1 MDVSQ
6 RSFEDSSKVTYHQRV
21 WAETV
26 TKSLCR
32 LPGQDREFKA
42 CIKIKTT
49 SKPGRPVTKIYL
61 EGPRSLIPLHDG
73 DDTAKPIRCF
83 NSKKAQAAI
92 YIEATDERSFD
103 KQFTELQYDLEKI
116 PQGFYGYDRAEGESD
131 CPCLTLY
138 FNVVCLECRP
148 CSNEELAH
156 VFCSSDLGKSNLTP
170 TTFMY

>member
-1 MDVSQ
+1 M
-6 RSFEDSSKVTYHQRV
+6 
-21 WAETV
+21 
-26 TKSLCR
+26 
-32 LPGQDREFKA
+32 PGQDREFKA

-116 PQGFYGYDRAEGESD
+116 PQGFYGYDRAEGECNSV
-131 CPCLTLY
+131 CFLTLY
-138 FNVVCLECRP
+138 FNMVGV
-148 CSNEELAH
+148 
-156 VFCSSDLGKSNLTP
+156 
-170 TTFMY
+170 Y